1 MQMPRPW
8 QKDARGYSPLH
19 PVLCIRRSKCLQE
32 GTYHYREARLLLKK
46 PFLLDGNRALSR
58 CLSRCQSRM
67 CFAVTCKCISKDYL
81 MHQAQS
87 EHFNLGEEKRRE
99 TKKLK
104 QIMFLSF
111 LCCVFTLLTFLIV
124 FLFVCL
130 ATSFVALGTKMRQ
143 CYLLSKNVPSVN
155 KTPPLSCDKE
165 PGNLDEN

>member
-1 MQMPRPW
+1 MPRPW
-8 QKDARGYSPLH
+8 QKDAGGYSPLH

-87 EHFNLGEEKRRE
+87 EHFNLGEEKRDKE
-99 TKKLK
+99 IEANYVS
-104 QIMFLSF
+104 QFLVLRFYLAYF
-111 LCCVFTLLTFLIV
+111 LDCF
-124 FLFVCL
+124 FVCL
-130 ATSFVALGTKMRQ
+130 FSYQFCCFGDQDETVL
-143 CYLLSKNVPSVN
+143 PSV
-155 KTPPLSCDKE
+155 
-165 PGNLDEN
+165 

>member
-1 MQMPRPW
+1 MNI
-8 QKDARGYSPLH
+8 LI
-19 PVLCIRRSKCLQE
+19 L
-32 GTYHYREARLLLKK
+32 
-46 PFLLDGNRALSR
+46 
-58 CLSRCQSRM
+58 
-67 CFAVTCKCISKDYL
+67 
-81 MHQAQS
+81 
-87 EHFNLGEEKRRE
+87 EKRRE